1 MQNGHIQKYI
11 ALIIYV
17 TTPRSPSEISA
28 QDVETK
34 KAEPKTPHF
43 LNLTQDIVA
52 SPQEAKCGLKYA
64 M

>member
-1 MQNGHIQKYI
+1 MHNGHVQKYI

-34 KAEPKTPHF
+34 KKRSQKLRIF
-43 LNLTQDIVA
+43 LV
-52 SPQEAKCGLKYA
+52 
-64 M
+64 

>member
-1 MQNGHIQKYI
+1 MHNGHVQKYI

-34 KAEPKTPHF
+34 K
-43 LNLTQDIVA
+43 NG
-52 SPQEAKCGLKYA
+52 AKNSEFS
-64 M
+64 